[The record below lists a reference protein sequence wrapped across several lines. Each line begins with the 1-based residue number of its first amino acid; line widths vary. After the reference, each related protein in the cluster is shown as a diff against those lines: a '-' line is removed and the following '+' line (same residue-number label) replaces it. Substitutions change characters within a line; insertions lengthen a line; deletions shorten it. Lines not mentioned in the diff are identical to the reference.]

1 MRLVRVVI
9 IRKKMRKEEVGR
21 EGERENIEENDD
33 VCLRVER
40 EEGEKR
46 RYDSK

>member
-21 EGERENIEENDD
+21 ERGREGDDNDD
-33 VCLRVER
+33 DVLRVER
-40 EEGEKR
+40 EEGEKG